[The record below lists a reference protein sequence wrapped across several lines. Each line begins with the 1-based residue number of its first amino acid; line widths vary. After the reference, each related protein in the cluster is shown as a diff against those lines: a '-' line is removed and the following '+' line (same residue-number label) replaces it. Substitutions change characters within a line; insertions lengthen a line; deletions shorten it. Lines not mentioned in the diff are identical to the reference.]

1 MLYIEIQKK
10 AAGKSRLE
18 RRPVYVFTTIVVG
31 WRIKKPARAAMIKNA
46 EADDQFPP
54 ANNPINRGL
63 SKKTHEP

>member
-10 AAGKSRLE
+10 AVGKSRLE

-31 WRIKKPARAAMIKNA
+31 WRIKKPARAAMIKKA
-46 EADDQFPP
+46 EADDQLPP
-54 ANNPINRGL
+54 AYNPINRGL